1 VYGQPSVPSI
11 SVHDLAAVLAADPAT
26 PLVDVREAH
35 EYAAVHVAGATSM
48 PMSVVPVRAAAE
60 IPRDRTVYVICHS
73 GGRSMQASMWLS
85 AQGYDVVNVAGGTA
99 EWAAN
104 GLPVTTGP

>member
-1 VYGQPSVPSI
+1 VYGQPPVPSV
-11 SVHDLAAVLAADPAT
+11 SVHDLASMLAADPST
-26 PLVDVREAH
+26 PLVDVRESY
-35 EYAAVHVAGATSM
+35 EYAAGHVAGSVSM
-48 PMSVVPVRAAAE
+48 PMAVVPVRADE

-85 AQGYDVVNVAGGTA
+85 AQGVDVVNVAGGTA

-104 GLPVTTGP
+104 GLPVATGP

>member
-1 VYGQPSVPSI
+1 VYGQPSVPSM
-11 SVHDLAAVLAADPAT
+11 SVHDLAAVLAADPST

-35 EYAAVHVAGATSM
+35 EYAAGHVAGAVSM
-48 PMSVVPVRAAAE
+48 PMSIVPVRAAE
-60 IPRDRTVYVICHS
+60 IPRDRTVYLICHS

-85 AQGYDVVNVAGGTA
+85 AQGFDVVNIMGGTA

-104 GLPVTTGP
+104 GLPVAAGS